1 MTDSAPTDADL
12 VATEY
17 IDHHHPSIV
26 ALAKDITSHAKSDSS
41 TEKAVL
47 IHDYVRDSIP
57 FGWSGRFW
65 NEKASDVLKTGRGY
79 CNTKSTLFAALLR
92 AVDIPCRLQFVD
104 INTEILSGIT
114 DPHVAYETHT
124 YTDVFNV
131 EQNRWYHVD
140 SYVVDKALAMAAQDR
155 LAREDKVIGYGVHR
169 DGRSDWNGTE
179 DVFIQYATDSERNK
193 TLERPLT
200 EHRFG
205 PFRDIGAFYA
215 AADQHGVQDR
225 LASRIFRW
233 AFPLLIIPS
242 NRAAQQLRAKQ

>member
-1 MTDSAPTDADL
+1 MSDPAPTDEDL
-12 VATEY
+12 AATRY

-26 ALAKDITSHAKSDSS
+26 ALAKDITSRAKSASS

-65 NEKASDVLKTGRGY
+65 NETASDVLKTGRGY

-92 AVDIPCRLQFVD
+92 AANIPCRLQFVD
-104 INTEILSGIT
+104 INSEILHGIT
-114 DPHVAYETHT
+114 DPRTTYEAHT

-131 EQNRWYHVD
+131 EQNRWYHID
-140 SYVVDKALAMAAQDR
+140 SYIVDKSLALAAKEK
-155 LAREDKVIGYGVHR
+155 LASEDKVIGYGVHR
-169 DGRSDWNGTE
+169 DGQSEWNGAE

-193 TLERPLT
+193 TLERPLS

-205 PFRDIGAFYA
+205 HFSDIGAFYA
-215 AADQHGVQDR
+215 AADQHGVHDR
-225 LASRIFRW
+225 LESRIFRW
-233 AFPLLIIPS
+233 VFPLLIMPG
-242 NRAAQQLRAKQ
+242 NRAAQQLRAK